1 PIPTGNVNEFSM
13 TYVITVEDTT
23 GYRAYYD
30 LSDTIQYGSG
40 ATFVSGT
47 VTYGGTDGLN
57 TAIITPNPTDTA
69 YQITDDEWVDSLATD
84 SFYVDVI
91 FTIDPATLTAES
103 ADCDYSNDG
112 GANSGLTNV
121 AVINDA
127 VPLGRDTVCAPI
139 PNPGVL
145 LTKTILSEPQPTGNV
160 NEFSMTYVIT
170 VEDTTGYRAYY
181 DLSDTIQ
188 YGSGATFISGSVTYG
203 GTDGLNTAIITP
215 NPTDTAYQITDD
227 EWIDSLATDSFYVA
241 VIFTIDP
248 ATLTAESTDC
258 DYTNDGG
265 ANSGLTN
272 VAVIN
277 DGVPMAADTVCEPI
291 PNPGVLLTKNVI
303 QGQTPTGNVNEF
315 SITYAI
321 TVQDTTGYRAY
332 YDLSDTLKYGAGA
345 NFVSALVTYAGT
357 DGLQTSILNPNPVDT
372 AIQIVQEEY
381 VDSLNVDSFYVEV
394 IFMIDP
400 DVLTEESADCDY
412 TNNEGQSGLTNVAT
426 VSGAVP
432 VQRDSTCAQIFLPG
446 AALVKTIESGP
457 SPTGNPLEYVMTY
470 AISVT
475 DTMGIPVFY
484 DLSDTLQYGAGAEVV
499 SINI

>member
-1 PIPTGNVNEFSM
+1 AVINDAVPLDRDTVCIPIPVPGVEMTKSIVSDPIPTGNVNEFSM

-277 DGVPMAADTVCEPI
+277 DGVPMDADTVCEPI
-291 PNPGVLLTKNVI
+291 PNPGV
-303 QGQTPTGNVNEF
+303 
-315 SITYAI
+315 
-321 TVQDTTGYRAY
+321 
-332 YDLSDTLKYGAGA
+332 
-345 NFVSALVTYAGT
+345 
-357 DGLQTSILNPNPVDT
+357 
-372 AIQIVQEEY
+372 
-381 VDSLNVDSFYVEV
+381 
-394 IFMIDP
+394 
-400 DVLTEESADCDY
+400 
-412 TNNEGQSGLTNVAT
+412 
-426 VSGAVP
+426 
-432 VQRDSTCAQIFLPG
+432 
-446 AALVKTIESGP
+446 
-457 SPTGNPLEYVMTY
+457 
-470 AISVT
+470 
-475 DTMGIPVFY
+475 
-484 DLSDTLQYGAGAEVV
+484 
-499 SINI
+499 